1 MSENFTELDGLVIRE
16 VKVGEKD
23 KLITLLTAEEGLIT
37 ISGKG
42 LTSIKNKYAASAQLF
57 TYSTFQLKKR
67 GENYYIVDTFLI
79 E

>member
-37 ISGKG
+37 ISPG
-42 LTSIKNKYAASAQLF
+42 LIDA
-57 TYSTFQLKKR
+57 
-67 GENYYIVDTFLI
+67 YILTNVFLRFI
-79 E
+79 DDICD

>member
-37 ISGKG
+37 ISGKH
-42 LTSIKNKYAASAQLF
+42 K
-57 TYSTFQLKKR
+57 
-67 GENYYIVDTFLI
+67 E
-79 E
+79 